1 MPFAGSDIMKMAVIP
16 MNEKGAILGE
26 PGQYRN
32 PPFLTLPGNPPLEE
46 VTLYD
51 FKVNEIPEPEDI
63 DNIPEDYG
71 KELVEVMEKKV
82 KAYTYYCDLDADAD
96 WDDSIFWDGNTHS
109 ESEKKAC
116 LDARNKGGDGSKEN
130 PWKNL
135 TWALEQIKC
144 LLENTCSECFRIVCS
159 GSAHYTLC
167 LYEFYSLR
175 DFSGYRRL
183 ILENAKLEMD
193 KNIGENTLYGFY
205 GISETCF
212 IQACLNMNLNFYENS
227 RNGKG
232 YGFFNCNQCDYLNCM
247 TEINS
252 SGYFPFFS
260 SFQCKN
266 SKFYH
271 CEAKLQTEAESAS
284 STANA
289 FYLCISG
296 IFYDC
301 MVSVNSNSE
310 IEKPGFMSH
319 IESYGFRNC
328 SESIFY
334 RCISKAK
341 SSAFNAKAYPF
352 YGCHYSKLYRCDAVS
367 EGYCFDIQYSD
378 SSAYGFYSLDSS
390 FFYQCNAD
398 TKSNGGSYGF
408 CYSKNS
414 FFYKCNAKAYSN
426 SENKNAVRRCIDS
439 CSESKLYFCNID
451 AEAFSQTGSYA
462 EGAEWS
468 AYSLFYH
475 CTVNATAEAS
485 RDDKTE
491 LEGYYSQSY
500 GFRECKNSIF
510 QTCNVTASSSQKK
523 YYRTYAFSYGY
534 YSEEDQDSSEFNEF
548 NYTVSSSASSL
559 PDDNGNFDETERECG
574 IYLDRECKEGYRC
587 ERRRKG
593 RTESC

>member
-1 MPFAGSDIMKMAVIP
+1 MKMAVIP
-16 MNEKGAILGE
+16 MNEKGAILGQSW
-26 PGQYRN
+26 QYKN

-82 KAYTYYCDLDADAD
+82 RAYTYYCDLDADAD

-144 LLENTCSECFRIVCS
+144 LLENTCSECFRIICS

-319 IESYGFRNC
+319 IESYGFRYC

-334 RCISKAK
+334 RCISEVK
-341 SSAFNAKAYPF
+341 SSAVTAYASSF
-352 YGCHYSKLYRCDAVS
+352 DGCYYSKLYRCDAIAEESGDYEEKRNSSALGFRSVS
-367 EGYCFDIQYSD
+367 NSIFFSCNSEVKSTTD
-378 SSAYGFYSLDSS
+378 AYGFILSGYS
-390 FFYQCNAD
+390 FFYQCNAS
-398 TKSNGGSYGF
+398 T
-408 CYSKNS
+408 
-414 FFYKCNAKAYSN
+414 YSN
-426 SENKNAVRRCIDS
+426 SDKTIASEAVSDCK
-439 CSESKLYFCNID
+439 ESKLYFCSI
-451 AEAFSQTGSYA
+451 EAKSISGTAAYATGVGYS
-462 EGAEWS
+462 S
-468 AYSLFYH
+468 FSLFYH

-523 YYRTYAFSYGY
+523 YYRTDAFSYGY

-587 ERRRKG
+587 ERRTQEG
-593 RTESC
+593 TESC

>member
-1 MPFAGSDIMKMAVIP
+1 MPFAGSDIMKMALIP
-16 MNEKGAILGE
+16 MNEKGAILGQ
-26 PGQYRN
+26 PGQYKN

-71 KELVEVMEKKV
+71 KELVEVMGKKV

-334 RCISKAK
+334 RCISEVK
-341 SSAFNAKAYPF
+341 SSAVSAYASSF
-352 YGCHYSKLYRCDAVS
+352 DGCYYSKLYRCDAIAEESGDYEEKRNSSALGFRSSSNSILFSCNS
-367 EGYCFDIQYSD
+367 EVKSTTD
-378 SSAYGFYSLDSS
+378 AYGFILSGYS
-390 FFYQCNAD
+390 FFYQCNAS
-398 TKSNGGSYGF
+398 T
-408 CYSKNS
+408 
-414 FFYKCNAKAYSN
+414 YSN
-426 SENKNAVRRCIDS
+426 SDKTTASEAVSDCK
-439 CSESKLYFCNID
+439 ESKLYFCSI
-451 AEAFSQTGSYA
+451 EAKSISGTAAYATGVGYS
-462 EGAEWS
+462 S
-468 AYSLFYH
+468 FSLFYH

-593 RTESC
+593 STESC